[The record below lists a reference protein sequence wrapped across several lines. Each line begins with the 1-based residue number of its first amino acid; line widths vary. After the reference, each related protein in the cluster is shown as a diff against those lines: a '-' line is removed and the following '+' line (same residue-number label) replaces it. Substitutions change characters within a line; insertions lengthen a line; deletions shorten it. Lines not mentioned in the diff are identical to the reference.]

1 MSSPTILAL
10 TAFISWA
17 LALLILMEIL
27 RTKLVIAKKTVVTSF
42 VPDNSN
48 LSPFMQRLARAHANC
63 IEGIP
68 IFGGLMLIAI
78 ATDRTSVTNS
88 LALVLLAARITQ
100 SLIHLSSSSSTAI
113 NLRFLAF
120 AVQVGIAVYW
130 CYGLLLGHWRNVA

>member
-68 IFGGLMLIAI
+68 IFGGLMLVAI

-130 CYGLLLGHWRNVA
+130 CYGLLLGH

>member
-1 MSSPTILAL
+1 MSSPTVFAF

-27 RTKLVIAKKTVVTSF
+27 RTKLVLAKKTVVTYF

-130 CYGLLLGHWRNVA
+130 CYGLLLGH

>member
-68 IFGGLMLIAI
+68 IFGGLMLVAI
-78 ATDRTSVTNS
+78 ATDRASVTNS

-120 AVQVGIAVYW
+120 AVQMGIAVYW
-130 CYGLLLGHWRNVA
+130 CYGLLLGH

>member
-1 MSSPTILAL
+1 MFSPTVFAF

-27 RTKLVIAKKTVVTSF
+27 RTKLVLAKKAVVTSF

-68 IFGGLMLIAI
+68 VFGGLMLVAI

-130 CYGLLLGHWRNVA
+130 CYGLLLGH

>member
-1 MSSPTILAL
+1 MSSPTVLAL

-27 RTKLVIAKKTVVTSF
+27 RTKLVIAKQTVVTSF

-68 IFGGLMLIAI
+68 IFGGLMLVAI
-78 ATDRTSVTNS
+78 ATDRASVTNS

-130 CYGLLLGHWRNVA
+130 CYGLMLGH

>member
-1 MSSPTILAL
+1 MSSPTVFAL

-27 RTKLVIAKKTVVTSF
+27 RTKLVLAKKAVVASF

-68 IFGGLMLIAI
+68 VFGGLMLVAI
-78 ATDRTSVTNS
+78 ATDRASVTDS

-130 CYGLLLGHWRNVA
+130 CYGLLLGH

>member
-27 RTKLVIAKKTVVTSF
+27 RTKLVLAKKTVVTSF

-68 IFGGLMLIAI
+68 IFGGLMLVAI
-78 ATDRTSVTNS
+78 ATDRASVTNS

-130 CYGLLLGHWRNVA
+130 CYGLLLGH

>member
-1 MSSPTILAL
+1 MSNPTILAL

-68 IFGGLMLIAI
+68 IFGGLMLVAI
-78 ATDRTSVTNS
+78 ATDRASVTNS

-130 CYGLLLGHWRNVA
+130 CYGLLLGH